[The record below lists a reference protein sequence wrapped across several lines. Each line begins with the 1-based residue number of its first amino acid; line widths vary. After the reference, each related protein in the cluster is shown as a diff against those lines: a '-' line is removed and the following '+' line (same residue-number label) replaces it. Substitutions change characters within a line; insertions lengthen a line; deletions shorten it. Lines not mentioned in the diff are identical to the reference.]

1 MKKTQFEPR
10 LTKQCQH
17 VYYHWCE
24 GKKKNKQK
32 QNITKQKTRK
42 KAGGIRD

>member
-10 LTKQCQH
+10 LTKQRQH
-17 VYYHWCE
+17 VYYHWYE
-24 GKKKNKQK
+24 GKKNKQK